1 MSLAR
6 LTVLA
11 CSAALT
17 GTLFMA
23 PAQAAPAP
31 NPLDPVIG
39 VLPPAPVPHTPY
51 DGPICADGDP
61 QCIVD
66 VIAEM
71 ERRLAPLAESCDHDA
86 IFSLAYLRVTENV

>member
-1 MSLAR
+1 MSLMRLAVLPAR
-6 LTVLA
+6 PSSLGR
-11 CSAALT
+11 SRR
-17 GTLFMA
+17 

-31 NPLDPVIG
+31 GPLDPVIG
-39 VLPPAPVPHTPY
+39 VLPPVPVPHTPY

-71 ERRLAPLAESCDHDA
+71 EERLAPLAESATTTRSSRSPTCG
-86 IFSLAYLRVTENV
+86 